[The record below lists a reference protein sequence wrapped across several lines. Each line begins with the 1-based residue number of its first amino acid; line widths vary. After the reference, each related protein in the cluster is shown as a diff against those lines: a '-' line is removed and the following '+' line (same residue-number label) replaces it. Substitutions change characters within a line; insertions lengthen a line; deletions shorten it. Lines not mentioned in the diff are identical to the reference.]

1 MILAT
6 ALTGVVGLSLQFLI
20 KHLFAHGDASFEIE
34 HLFGNAKLMAG
45 ALAAAGGLILA
56 SSRIKEQA
64 EGEVSQPKSAVI
76 GAVQGLCLPFRGFSR
91 SGATISTG
99 LALGVARRRA
109 EEFSF
114 ALAVI
119 LTPAVVAKE
128 ALRLIKHQGQ
138 AGDHAAL
145 TAMIGPGLLGMVLS
159 FGAGLLALRWLSRWL
174 EHGKWY
180 LFGGYCLCAS
190 VVVLLI
196 G

>member
-1 MILAT
+1 MSKLSQLERRS
-6 ALTGVVGLSLQFLI
+6 ALTLACVISLRLFGLFLI
-20 KHLFAHGDASFEIE
+20 MPVFSLYAQQMPDATP
-34 HLFGNAKLMAG
+34 LM
-45 ALAAAGGLILA
+45 
-56 SSRIKEQA
+56 
-64 EGEVSQPKSAVI
+64 
-76 GAVQGLCLPFRGFSR
+76 
-91 SGATISTG
+91 TG